1 MASDDLIEISYHLSI
16 VCQTLTKASLENVTY
31 DLDCTR
37 HFLEKSL
44 DFKIK
49 VNIKKN
55 IH

>member
-1 MASDDLIEISYHLSI
+1 MVYDDLIEISYHLSI
-16 VCQTLTKASLENVTY
+16 VCQTLTNASLENVTY

-44 DFKIK
+44 DFKII